1 VARALGRTDDGLLL
15 KLDSQNGFGLGG
27 NKVRKLEFVLS
38 PPRLQGITTLVTCGG
53 VQSNHARITAAA
65 AAYLGL
71 ECVLV
76 LDGDPPEHP
85 TGNALLHR
93 LLGASIRPVSSRE
106 ERDGEMA
113 AVSRE
118 VAALGGQAMLI
129 PLGASTPVGALGYV
143 RAAREF
149 VGQLVET
156 ETGERRPTTIFMA
169 SSSCGTLAGLALGL
183 RLMDRPDIRVVPVS
197 ADVSEERIRDET
209 LRIGLGTA
217 EMLGETALDA
227 IGPDG
232 TGILESVVP
241 QDGYVGE
248 GYAIPTPAGQEATE
262 LFARKA
268 GVILDP
274 VYTAKAASALVDW
287 IRSGR
292 VSNDERVIF
301 WHTGG
306 HPAILAQDLH

>member
-1 VARALGRTDDGLLL
+1 
-15 KLDSQNGFGLGG
+15 
-27 NKVRKLEFVLS
+27 
-38 PPRLQGITTLVTCGG
+38 
-53 VQSNHARITAAA
+53 
-65 AAYLGL
+65 
-71 ECVLV
+71 
-76 LDGDPPEHP
+76 
-85 TGNALLHR
+85 
-93 LLGASIRPVSSRE
+93 
-106 ERDGEMA
+106 
-113 AVSRE
+113 
-118 VAALGGQAMLI
+118 
-129 PLGASTPVGALGYV
+129 
-143 RAAREF
+143 